1 MRIAVDAMGGD
12 EAPFEIVRGAMDA
25 ARVYTDHEMV
35 LVGDQERIQNELA
48 ACGAT
53 SGNISVVHASQVVDM
68 NESATVAVRKKTD
81 SSITKSVKLVLD
93 KAADAVVS
101 AGNTGATVAAA
112 SLFLRT
118 LEHVKRPGIAV
129 SIPTFHG
136 ACMVIDAG
144 ANIQCKPAHLM
155 QYGVMASVFC
165 KYVLNIEKPRVGL
178 LNIGEESAKGNE
190 LVKETFALLSNSPL
204 NFVGNAE
211 GRDVF
216 DGKFDIV
223 VCEGFV
229 GNVLLKFAEGLSISM
244 LAAFA
249 SEAKKGALT
258 RLGAWLCKPVR
269 EHLYSKM
276 DYTEYGGVPLLGID
290 GICII
295 SHGRSDSK
303 TIQNAIREAIQ
314 FGKYEVNKHINS
326 ELERAN
332 SSLVTATS

>member
-12 EAPFEIVRGAMDA
+12 EAPFEIVKGAVDA
-25 ARVYTDHEMV
+25 ARVYTGHEII
-35 LVGDQERIQNELA
+35 LVGDQERIRNELA

-53 SGNISVVHASQVVDM
+53 FGNISVVHASQVVDM
-68 NESATVAVRKKTD
+68 NESATVAVRKKVD
-81 SSITKSVKLVLD
+81 SSITKSVKLVSE

-112 SLFLRT
+112 SLFLRM
-118 LEHVKRPGIAV
+118 LKNVKRPGIAV

-178 LNIGEESAKGNE
+178 LNIGEEDAKGNE
-190 LVKETFALLSNSPL
+190 LVKETFALLSSSQL

-216 DGKFDIV
+216 DGKFAIV

-229 GNVLLKFAEGLSISM
+229 GNVLLKFAEWLSIS
-244 LAAFA
+244 LLTAFA
-249 SEAKKGALT
+249 LEAKNSTLT
-258 RLGAWLCKPVR
+258 KLGAWLCKPVCKQLR
-269 EHLYSKM
+269 SKM

-295 SHGRSDSK
+295 AHGRSDSK
-303 TIQNAIREAIQ
+303 AIQNAIREAIQ
-314 FGKYEVNKHINS
+314 FGKYEVNKHISS
-326 ELERAN
+326 ELERTN
-332 SSLVTATS
+332 SSFVTAT

>member
-12 EAPFEIVRGAMDA
+12 EAPFEIVKGAVDA
-25 ARVYTDHEMV
+25 ARVYSGHEII
-35 LVGDQERIQNELA
+35 LVGDQERIRNELA
-48 ACGAT
+48 AYSAT
-53 SGNISVVHASQVVDM
+53 FGNISVVHASQVVDM
-68 NESATVAVRKKTD
+68 NESATVAVRKKVD
-81 SSITKSVKLVLD
+81 SSITKSVKLVSE

-118 LEHVKRPGIAV
+118 LKNVKRPGIAV

-155 QYGVMASVFC
+155 QYGMMASVFC

-178 LNIGEESAKGNE
+178 LNIGEEDAKGNE
-190 LVKETFALLSNSPL
+190 LVKETFALLSSSQL

-229 GNVLLKFAEGLSISM
+229 GNVLLKFAEGLSIS
-244 LAAFA
+244 LLTAFA
-249 SEAKKGALT
+249 LEAKNNTLT
-258 RLGAWLCKPVR
+258 KLGAWFCKSVLKQLR
-269 EHLYSKM
+269 SKM

-295 SHGRSDSK
+295 AHGRSDSK
-303 TIQNAIREAIQ
+303 AIQNAIREAIQ
-314 FGKYEVNKHINS
+314 FGKYEVNKHISS
-326 ELERAN
+326 ELERTN
-332 SSLVTATS
+332 SSFVTAT

>member
-12 EAPFEIVRGAMDA
+12 EAPFEIVKGAVDA
-25 ARVYTDHEMV
+25 ARVYSGHEII
-35 LVGDQERIQNELA
+35 LVGDQERIRNELA
-48 ACGAT
+48 AYSAT
-53 SGNISVVHASQVVDM
+53 FGNISVVHASQVVDM
-68 NESATVAVRKKTD
+68 NESATVAVRKKVD
-81 SSITKSVKLVLD
+81 SSITKSVKLVSE

-118 LEHVKRPGIAV
+118 LKNVKRPGIAV

-155 QYGVMASVFC
+155 QYGMMASVFC

-178 LNIGEESAKGNE
+178 LNIGEEDAKGNE
-190 LVKETFALLSNSPL
+190 LVKETFALLSSSQL

-229 GNVLLKFAEGLSISM
+229 GNVLLKFAEGLSIS
-244 LAAFA
+244 LLTAFA
-249 SEAKKGALT
+249 LEAKNSTLT
-258 RLGAWLCKPVR
+258 KLGAWFCKSVLKQLR
-269 EHLYSKM
+269 SKM

-295 SHGRSDSK
+295 AHGRSDSK
-303 TIQNAIREAIQ
+303 AIQNAIREAIQ
-314 FGKYEVNKHINS
+314 FGKYEVNKHISS
-326 ELERAN
+326 ELERTN
-332 SSLVTATS
+332 SSFVTAT

>member
-12 EAPFEIVRGAMDA
+12 EAPFEIVKGAVDA
-25 ARVYTDHEMV
+25 ARVYTGHEII
-35 LVGDQERIQNELA
+35 LVGDQERIRNELA
-48 ACGAT
+48 AYGAT
-53 SGNISVVHASQVVDM
+53 FGNISVVHASQVVDM
-68 NESATVAVRKKTD
+68 NESATVAVRKKVD
-81 SSITKSVKLVLD
+81 SSITKSVKLVAE

-112 SLFLRT
+112 SLFLRM
-118 LEHVKRPGIAV
+118 LKNVKRPGIAV

-144 ANIQCKPAHLM
+144 SNIQCKPAHLM

-178 LNIGEESAKGNE
+178 LNIGEEDAKGNE
-190 LVKETFALLSNSPL
+190 LVKETFALLSSSQL

-229 GNVLLKFAEGLSISM
+229 GNVLLKFAEGLSIS
-244 LAAFA
+244 LLTAFA
-249 SEAKKGALT
+249 LEAKNSTLT
-258 RLGAWLCKPVR
+258 RLGAWLCKPVCKQLR
-269 EHLYSKM
+269 SKM

-295 SHGRSDSK
+295 AHGRSDSK
-303 TIQNAIREAIQ
+303 AIQNAIREAIQ
-314 FGKYEVNKHINS
+314 FGKYEVNKHISS
-326 ELERAN
+326 ELERTN
-332 SSLVTATS
+332 SSFVTAT

>member
-12 EAPFEIVRGAMDA
+12 AAPIEIVKGAVAA
-25 ARVYTDHEMV
+25 ARIYSDHEIV
-35 LVGDQERIQNELA
+35 LVGDQRRIQNELDA
-48 ACGAT
+48 RRSGI
-53 SGNISVVHASQVVDM
+53 GNISVVHASQVVDM
-68 NESATVAVRKKTD
+68 NESATVAVRKKVD
-81 SSITKSVKLVLD
+81 SSITRSVKLV
-93 KAADAVVS
+93 AEREADAVVS

-118 LEHVKRPGIAV
+118 LENVKRPGIAV

-136 ACMVIDAG
+136 ACMVIDSG

-165 KYVLNIEKPRVGL
+165 EYVLNIEKPRVGL
-178 LNIGEESAKGNE
+178 LNIGEEDAKGNE
-190 LVKETFALLSNSPL
+190 LVKETFSLLSNTTL

-249 SEAKKGALT
+249 SEAKKSVLT
-258 RLGAWLCKPVR
+258 KLGAWLCKPVR

-295 SHGRSDSK
+295 SHGRSESK

-314 FGKYEVNKHINS
+314 CGKYEVNK
-326 ELERAN
+326 
-332 SSLVTATS
+332 

>member
-12 EAPFEIVRGAMDA
+12 EAPYEIVRGAVDA
-25 ARVYTDHEMV
+25 ARVYTDHEMI

-48 ACGAT
+48 AYGAT
-53 SGNISVVHASQVVDM
+53 PGNISVVHASQVVDM
-68 NESATVAVRKKTD
+68 NEAATVAVRKKTD
-81 SSITKSVKLVLD
+81 SSITKSVKLVLE

-136 ACMVIDAG
+136 ACMVIDSG

-165 KYVLNIEKPRVGL
+165 EYVLNIEKPRVGL

-249 SEAKKGALT
+249 LEAKKGVLT
-258 RLGAWLCKPVR
+258 RLGSWLCKPVR
-269 EHLYSKM
+269 EHLYRKM
-276 DYTEYGGVPLLGID
+276 DYTEYGGVPLLGIN

>member
-12 EAPFEIVRGAMDA
+12 EAPFEIVKGAVDA
-25 ARVYTDHEMV
+25 ARVYTGHEII
-35 LVGDQERIQNELA
+35 LVGDQERIRNELA

-53 SGNISVVHASQVVDM
+53 FGNISVVHASQVVDM
-68 NESATVAVRKKTD
+68 NESATVAVRKKVD
-81 SSITKSVKLVLD
+81 SSITKSVKLVAE

-112 SLFLRT
+112 SLFLRM
-118 LEHVKRPGIAV
+118 LKNVKRPGIAV

-144 ANIQCKPAHLM
+144 SNIQCKPAHLM

-178 LNIGEESAKGNE
+178 LNIGEEDAKGNE
-190 LVKETFALLSNSPL
+190 LVKETFELLSSSQL

-229 GNVLLKFAEGLSISM
+229 GNVLLKFAEGLSIS
-244 LAAFA
+244 LLTAFA
-249 SEAKKGALT
+249 LEAKNSTLT
-258 RLGAWLCKPVR
+258 RLGAWLCKPVCKQLR
-269 EHLYSKM
+269 SKM

-295 SHGRSDSK
+295 AHGRSDSK
-303 TIQNAIREAIQ
+303 AIQNAIRETIR
-314 FGKYEVNKHINS
+314 FGKYEVNKHISS

-332 SSLVTATS
+332 SSFVTAT

>member
-68 NESATVAVRKKTD
+68 NEPATVAVRKKTD

-249 SEAKKGALT
+249 SEARKGALT

-269 EHLYSKM
+269 EQLYRKM

-332 SSLVTATS
+332 SSLVTVTS

>member
-12 EAPFEIVRGAMDA
+12 EAPFEIVKGAVDA
-25 ARVYTDHEMV
+25 ARVYTGHEII
-35 LVGDQERIQNELA
+35 LVGDQERIRNELA

-68 NESATVAVRKKTD
+68 NESATVAVRKKVD
-81 SSITKSVKLVLD
+81 SSITKSVKLVSE

-101 AGNTGATVAAA
+101 AGNTGAAVAAA

-118 LEHVKRPGIAV
+118 LKNVKRPGIAV

-178 LNIGEESAKGNE
+178 LNIGEEDAKGNE
-190 LVKETFALLSNSPL
+190 LVKETFALLSRSQL

-229 GNVLLKFAEGLSISM
+229 GNVLLKFAEGLSIS
-244 LAAFA
+244 LLTAFA
-249 SEAKKGALT
+249 LEAKNSTLT
-258 RLGAWLCKPVR
+258 KLGAWFCKSVFKQLR
-269 EHLYSKM
+269 SKM

-295 SHGRSDSK
+295 AHGRSDSK
-303 TIQNAIREAIQ
+303 AIQNAIREAIQ
-314 FGKYEVNKHINS
+314 FGKYEVNKHISS
-326 ELERAN
+326 ELERTN
-332 SSLVTATS
+332 SSFVTAT

>member
-48 ACGAT
+48 ACGVT

-68 NESATVAVRKKTD
+68 NEPATVAVRKKTD

-190 LVKETFALLSNSPL
+190 LVKETFALLSNSSL

-223 VCEGFV
+223 ICEGFV

-249 SEAKKGALT
+249 SEARKGALT

-269 EHLYSKM
+269 EQLYRKM

>member
-12 EAPFEIVRGAMDA
+12 EAPFEIVKGAVDA
-25 ARVYTDHEMV
+25 ARVYTGHEII
-35 LVGDQERIQNELA
+35 LVGDQERIRNELA

-53 SGNISVVHASQVVDM
+53 FGNISVVHASQVVDM
-68 NESATVAVRKKTD
+68 NESATVAVRKKVD
-81 SSITKSVKLVLD
+81 SSITKSVKLVAE

-112 SLFLRT
+112 SLFLRM
-118 LEHVKRPGIAV
+118 LKNVKRPGIAV

-144 ANIQCKPAHLM
+144 SNIQCKPAHLM

-178 LNIGEESAKGNE
+178 LNIGEEDAKGNE
-190 LVKETFALLSNSPL
+190 LVKETFELLSSSQL

-229 GNVLLKFAEGLSISM
+229 GNVLLKFAEGLSIS
-244 LAAFA
+244 LLTAFA
-249 SEAKKGALT
+249 LEAKNSTLT
-258 RLGAWLCKPVR
+258 KLGAWLCKPVCKQLR
-269 EHLYSKM
+269 SKM

-295 SHGRSDSK
+295 AHGRSDSK
-303 TIQNAIREAIQ
+303 AIQNAIREAIQ
-314 FGKYEVNKHINS
+314 FGKYEVNKHISS
-326 ELERAN
+326 ELERTN
-332 SSLVTATS
+332 SSFVTAT

>member
-12 EAPFEIVRGAMDA
+12 EAPFEIVKGAVDA
-25 ARVYTDHEMV
+25 ACVYTGHEII
-35 LVGDQERIQNELA
+35 LVGDQERIRNELA
-48 ACGAT
+48 AYGAT
-53 SGNISVVHASQVVDM
+53 FGNISVVHASQVVDM
-68 NESATVAVRKKTD
+68 NESATVAVRKKVD
-81 SSITKSVKLVLD
+81 SSITKSVKLVSE

-112 SLFLRT
+112 SLFLRM
-118 LEHVKRPGIAV
+118 LKNVKRPGIAV

-178 LNIGEESAKGNE
+178 LNIGEEDAKGNE
-190 LVKETFALLSNSPL
+190 LVKETFALLSSSQL

-229 GNVLLKFAEGLSISM
+229 GNVLLKFAEGLSIS
-244 LAAFA
+244 LLTAFA
-249 SEAKKGALT
+249 LEAKNSTLT
-258 RLGAWLCKPVR
+258 KLGAWLCKPVCKQLR
-269 EHLYSKM
+269 SKM

-295 SHGRSDSK
+295 AHGRSDSK
-303 TIQNAIREAIQ
+303 AIQNAIREAIQ
-314 FGKYEVNKHINS
+314 FGKYEVNKHISS
-326 ELERAN
+326 ELERTN
-332 SSLVTATS
+332 SSFVTAT

>member
-12 EAPFEIVRGAMDA
+12 EAPFEIVKGAVDA
-25 ARVYTDHEMV
+25 ARVYTGHEII
-35 LVGDQERIQNELA
+35 LVGDQERIRNELA

-53 SGNISVVHASQVVDM
+53 FGNISVVHASQVVDM
-68 NESATVAVRKKTD
+68 NESATVAVRKKVD
-81 SSITKSVKLVLD
+81 SSITKSVKLVSE

-112 SLFLRT
+112 SLFLRM
-118 LEHVKRPGIAV
+118 LKNVKRPGIAV

-144 ANIQCKPAHLM
+144 SNIQCKPAHLM

-178 LNIGEESAKGNE
+178 LNIGEEDAKGNE
-190 LVKETFALLSNSPL
+190 LVKETFELLSSSQL

-229 GNVLLKFAEGLSISM
+229 GNVLLKFAEGLSIS
-244 LAAFA
+244 LLTAFA
-249 SEAKKGALT
+249 LEAKNSTLT
-258 RLGAWLCKPVR
+258 RLGAWLCKPVCKQLR
-269 EHLYSKM
+269 SKM

-295 SHGRSDSK
+295 AHGRSDSK
-303 TIQNAIREAIQ
+303 AIQNAIRETIR
-314 FGKYEVNKHINS
+314 FGKYEVNKHISS

-332 SSLVTATS
+332 SSFVTAT

>member
-12 EAPFEIVRGAMDA
+12 EAPFEIVRGAVDA
-25 ARVYTDHEMV
+25 ARVYTDHEII

-53 SGNISVVHASQVVDM
+53 FGNISVVHASQVVGM
-68 NESATVAVRKKTD
+68 NESATVAVRKKAD
-81 SSITKSVKLVLD
+81 SSITKSVKLVAE

-101 AGNTGATVAAA
+101 AGNTGATVASS

-144 ANIQCKPAHLM
+144 ANIQCKPEHLM

-229 GNVLLKFAEGLSISM
+229 GNVLLKFAEGLSISI
-244 LAAFA
+244 LSAFA
-249 SEAKKGALT
+249 SEAKKSALT

-314 FGKYEVNKHINS
+314 FGKYEVNKHINT

-332 SSLVTATS
+332 SSLVTAT

>member
-12 EAPFEIVRGAMDA
+12 AAPVEIVKGAVAA
-25 ARVYTDHEMV
+25 ARFYTDHEMI
-35 LVGDQERIQNELA
+35 LVGDQDRIQSELA
-48 ACGAT
+48 ACGGAT
-53 SGNISVVHASQVVDM
+53 IGNISIVHASQVVDM
-68 NESATVAVRKKTD
+68 NESATVAVRKKVD
-81 SSITKSVKLVLD
+81 SSITRGVKLVAE

-101 AGNTGATVAAA
+101 AGNTGATVAAS

-144 ANIQCKPAHLM
+144 ANIQCKPSHLM

-165 KYVLNIEKPRVGL
+165 KYVLNIENPRVGL
-178 LNIGEESAKGNE
+178 LNIGEEDAKGNE
-190 LVKETFALLSNSPL
+190 LVKETFALLSKTSL

-249 SEAKKGALT
+249 SEANKSVLT
-258 RLGAWLCKPVR
+258 RLGSWLCKPVR
-269 EHLYSKM
+269 KHLYSKM

-290 GICII
+290 GISII

-326 ELERAN
+326 ELEKAN
-332 SSLVTATS
+332 SSLVTAI